1 MGSRALTWWGRTLRG
16 LRQRVAASGRA
27 CIMVKHVSLSSLPH
41 GCQYVLLQN
50 ALLSGFSS
58 ATVVIKVRRWGLWEG
73 LHADKGNCP

>member
-1 MGSRALTWWGRTLRG
+1 M

-27 CIMVKHVSLSSLPH
+27 CIMVKHVFLSSLPH
-41 GCQYVLLQN
+41 GCQYVQLQN
-50 ALLSGFSS
+50 ALLSGFSRSINS